1 MRASGVRRPLREFR
15 IAGSPLKQRD
25 KLDFPARPHCERAK
39 KRRQEGTIGPA
50 RRATPT
56 APATFRPPP
65 TFGTFRPSQES
76 AKRTSDPRAGI
87 RLRISPHDSGNVFS
101 GEKERRIV
109 MPGATK
115 RCTAIDRSGSPP
127 RSHRASAAQPGACRR
142 RCASHFPAP
151 AEPVR
156 AKRGP
161 QPDKNAAPRISFARP
176 SGTQPA
182 AQRKRC
188 LSFVVFKK
196 KSLTLHSIPVFAAPQ
211 RQTPAIAPCQ
221 RTSRIPNP
229 IPRLADCGGN
239 TTTPNPPTFIKIDR
253 TCY

>member
-25 KLDFPARPHCERAK
+25 KRDFPARPHCERAR
-39 KRRQEGTIGPA
+39 KRRQEGAIGPA

-56 APATFRPPP
+56 APATFRPP

-115 RCTAIDRSGSPP
+115 RCTAIDRSAPHDRTVQVQPSPELAEDAALCISPP
-127 RSHRASAAQPGACRR
+127 RRNPSER
-142 RCASHFPAP
+142 
-151 AEPVR
+151 
-156 AKRGP
+156 
-161 QPDKNAAPRISFARP
+161 NAARNLTKTLRPAFRSPAR
-176 SGTQPA
+176 A
-182 AQRKRC
+182 E
-188 LSFVVFKK
+188 
-196 KSLTLHSIPVFAAPQ
+196 HS
-211 RQTPAIAPCQ
+211 
-221 RTSRIPNP
+221 
-229 IPRLADCGGN
+229 PRLSENVAFHSSFSRKN
-239 TTTPNPPTFIKIDR
+239 H
-253 TCY
+253 